1 MGQEVGWGCAV
12 SGQEARQE
20 EERRALTVAH
30 LDCSLEQLTFVAI
43 DVAGR
48 EALVD
53 ETRVDGGGA
62 RLRLDVRAH
71 ELMG

>member
-1 MGQEVGWGCAV
+1 M